1 MSEKRKQPKG
11 NALSVRLPPP
21 VKAALEKA
29 AQDDRR
35 TVSNFVELILAD
47 ALRERGY
54 LK

>member
-1 MSEKRKQPKG
+1 MSAKRRQPKG

-21 VKAALEKA
+21 VKAALETA

-35 TVSNFVELILAD
+35 SLSNLVEIILTD
-47 ALRERGY
+47 AMKERGY